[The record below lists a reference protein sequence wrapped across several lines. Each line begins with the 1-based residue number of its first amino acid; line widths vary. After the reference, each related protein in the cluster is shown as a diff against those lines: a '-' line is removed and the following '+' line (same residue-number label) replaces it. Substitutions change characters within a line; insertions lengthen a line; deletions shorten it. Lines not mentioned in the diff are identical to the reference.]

1 MKILVASIVAG
12 FIEVGTKLGFRM
24 DGWNKNIE
32 AIIEEMGVSRVNKW
46 TFYRLIFVV
55 FRIGVRG
62 DVTNLCSLLGVFFLD
77 LQ

>member
-32 AIIEEMGVSRVNKW
+32 AIIEEMGVSRVNK
-46 TFYRLIFVV
+46 
-55 FRIGVRG
+55 
-62 DVTNLCSLLGVFFLD
+62 
-77 LQ
+77 